1 MMSSTRSKLVA
12 ALLAGVSPTT
22 VQFLID
28 HEGWINQVYLDAVG
42 LPTVCVGVMDKRLT
56 VGKTY
61 SDDECVALTAKQLHT
76 FFTAIDGAVKVH
88 INDDMRTALVSLVY
102 NIGIGNFQKST
113 LLKKLNASDY
123 VGAANEFTK
132 WVYGG
137 QGAKKR
143 VINGLLARR
152 LREQSLFRKGIQK
165 LRQTH

>member
-1 MMSSTRSKLVA
+1 MSSTRSKLVA

-28 HEGWINQVYLDAVG
+28 HEGWINKVYLDAVG
-42 LPTVCVGVMDKRLT
+42 LPTVCVGVMDRNLT

-61 SDDECVALTAKQLHT
+61 LDDECAALTAKQLLM
-76 FFTAIDGAVKVH
+76 FITAIDGAVKVP

-102 NIGIGNFQKST
+102 NIGTGNFQKST

-137 QGAKKR
+137 QGVKKR
-143 VINGLLARR
+143 IIKGLLARR
-152 LREQSLFRKGIQK
+152 LQEQSLFRKGIQK
-165 LRQTH
+165 LRQSH

>member
-1 MMSSTRSKLVA
+1 MSNTRSKLVA
-12 ALLAGVSPTT
+12 ALLAGISPAT

-28 HEGWINQVYLDAVG
+28 QEGWVNKVYLDAVG
-42 LPTVCVGVMDKRLT
+42 LPTVCVGVMDRNLT

-61 SDDECVALTAKQLHT
+61 SDDECVAMTAKQLHM
-76 FFTAIDGAVKVH
+76 FITAIDGAVKVP

-137 QGAKKR
+137 NGAKKR
-143 VINGLLARR
+143 VIEGLLSRR
-152 LREQSLFRKGIQK
+152 LREQSLFRQGTQK
-165 LRQTH
+165 QRQSH